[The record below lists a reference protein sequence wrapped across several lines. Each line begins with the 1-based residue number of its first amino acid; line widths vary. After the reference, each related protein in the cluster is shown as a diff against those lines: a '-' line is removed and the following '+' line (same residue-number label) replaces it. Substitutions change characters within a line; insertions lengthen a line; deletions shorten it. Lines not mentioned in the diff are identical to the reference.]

1 MKLLAKLWWV
11 SLLILVA
18 TWYSHGKARDEVE
31 EFESYY
37 GGCSGFA
44 EGLVHGFIGTG
55 EAQMNR
61 IETRYSELQQRTF
74 LAQRLLFELDRRH
87 RLLRLRGEREAK
99 GGVGEGMLK
108 VRNSGLPRSLVLI

>member
-11 SLLILVA
+11 LLLILVA

-61 IETRYSELQQRTF
+61 IETRYSELLSNERF
-74 LAQRLLFELDRRH
+74 WRNGYYLSWIGAIVCCGCAANERRKA
-87 RLLRLRGEREAK
+87 G
-99 GGVGEGMLK
+99 
-108 VRNSGLPRSLVLI
+108 